1 MEASGCLLEK
11 AGIMWQSSLKEQ
23 VELWELLKARHLRE
37 SRPVSGSTV
46 LRQARVEIISNQML
60 ASVDAF
66 VVCCHQTTTGMQ
78 WVRGRD
84 RQSQTGLAG

>member
-46 LRQARVEIISNQML
+46 
-60 ASVDAF
+60 
-66 VVCCHQTTTGMQ
+66 
-78 WVRGRD
+78 
-84 RQSQTGLAG
+84 